1 MEILY
6 KFKFTSDFTL
16 RVEDDKYFI
25 VRDRAGDITTFDIRN
40 NYKGNKPQTY
50 INSGNKYLIESEI
63 RDNNPELYAK
73 IYDLKLATND
83 GGGSNI
89 DIEEVVQKVTKANL
103 DLLKQVQTHNP
114 YEEAIVEGI
123 ISKGQR
129 ITEETI
135 MQGVR
140 EKIDQYI
147 SEEYGTLPK
156 KIEVVSPSGS
166 KKKLEGLFHYQF
178 ENILKLVGADIP
190 VLLVGP
196 AGSGKNHTL
205 EQVAESLDID
215 FYFSNAVT
223 QEHKISGF
231 TDANGAYHETQFYK
245 AFTKGG
251 LFFLDEMDA
260 SIPEVLLVLNSAIA
274 NRYYDF
280 PVGRVEAHE
289 DFRVVAAANTFGTG
303 ADNMYVGRQQLDAA
317 TLDRFA
323 VLDFDYD
330 EDVEREL
337 AVNED
342 LYDFIREVRKSI
354 VDNDIRYTVSMRATI
369 NATKLHEVME
379 LNTIM
384 ESVIFKGMDKSDL
397 NMVARNMDK
406 LRSNEYYDELM
417 SII

>member
-1 MEILY
+1 METLY

-25 VRDRAGDITTFDIRN
+25 VRDRAGDITTFDIEN

-63 RDNNPELYAK
+63 RNNDPELFAK
-73 IYDLKLATND
+73 VYDLDLATSS

-89 DIEEVVQKVTKANL
+89 DIEEVIQKVTTANL
-103 DLLKQVQTHNP
+103 DLMKQVQNHNP

-123 ISKGQR
+123 INKGQR

-156 KIEVVSPSGS
+156 KIEVVAPSGS

-205 EQVAESLDID
+205 EQIAESLDID

-231 TDANGAYHETQFYK
+231 TDANGTYHETQFYK
-245 AFTKGG
+245 AFTNGG

-330 EDVEREL
+330 ENVEREL
-337 AVNED
+337 AVSED
-342 LYDFIREVRKSI
+342 LYDFISEVRKSI

-379 LNTIM
+379 LETIM
-384 ESVIFKGMDKSDL
+384 ESVIFKGMEKSDL
-397 NMVARNMDK
+397 NMVARNMET

>member
-6 KFKFTSDFTL
+6 RFKFTSDFTL
-16 RVEDDKYFI
+16 RVEDGKYFI
-25 VRDRAGDITTFDIRN
+25 VRDRAGDITTFDIQD
-40 NYKGNKPQTY
+40 NYKGNKPQSY
-50 INSGNKYLIESEI
+50 ISSGNKYLIESEL

-73 IYDLKLATND
+73 IYNLNLATNN
-83 GGGSNI
+83 GGGSEI
-89 DIEEVVQKVTKANL
+89 DIEEVIDKVTKANL

-231 TDANGAYHETQFYK
+231 TDANGRYHETQFYK
-245 AFTKGG
+245 AFTNGG

-342 LYDFIREVRKSI
+342 LYEFIREVRKSI
-354 VDNDIRYTVSMRATI
+354 VENDIRYTVSMRATI

>member
-1 MEILY
+1 METLY
-6 KFKFTSDFTL
+6 TFKFTSDFTL
-16 RVEDDKYFI
+16 RTDGDKYYI
-25 VRDRAGDITTFDIRN
+25 VRDRLGDIIEFDIEN
-40 NYKGNKPQTY
+40 KYKGNKPNTF
-50 INSGNKYLIESEI
+50 ISGGNKYRLESEL
-63 RDNNPELYAK
+63 RKNEPELFAK
-73 IYDLKLATND
+73 VYDLNLASNG
-83 GGGSNI
+83 GGGSDIN
-89 DIEEVVQKVTKANL
+89 IEEMIQKVTKANL
-103 DLLKQVQTHNP
+103 DLMKQVQTHNP

-129 ITEETI
+129 ITEEKI

-147 SEEYGTLPK
+147 NEEYGTLPK
-156 KIEVVSPSGS
+156 KIEVVSPSGN

-231 TDANGAYHETQFYK
+231 TDANGTYHETQFYK
-245 AFTKGG
+245 AFTNGG

-280 PVGRVEAHE
+280 PNGRVDAHE
-289 DFRVVAAANTFGTG
+289 EFRVVAAANTFGNG

-337 AVNED
+337 AVND
-342 LYDFIREVRKSI
+342 NLYEFIKEVRKSI
-354 VDNDIRYTVSMRATI
+354 DNNDVRYTVSMRATI
-369 NATKLHEVME
+369 NATKL
-379 LNTIM
+379 NGIM
-384 ESVIFKGMDKSDL
+384 DMNMIMKSVIFKGMEKSDL
-397 NMVARNMDK
+397 NMVARNMET
-406 LRSNEYYDELM
+406 LRNNEYYNELM

>member
-1 MEILY
+1 MEKLY
-6 KFKFTSDFTL
+6 TFKFTSDFTL
-16 RVEDDKYFI
+16 RTDGSKYYI
-25 VRDRAGDITTFDIRN
+25 VRDRLGDLTEFDIEN
-40 NYKGNKPQTY
+40 NYKGNKPNTF
-50 INSGNKYLIESEI
+50 ISSGNKYTIESEL
-63 RDNNPELYAK
+63 RNNDPELFAK
-73 IYDLKLATND
+73 VYNLNLASK
-83 GGGSNI
+83 GEGGSNI
-89 DIEEVVQKVTKANL
+89 DIEEMIQKVTKANM
-103 DLLKQVQTHNP
+103 DLVKQVQTHNP

-129 ITEETI
+129 ITEEKI
-135 MQGVR
+135 MEGVR

-156 KIEVVSPSGS
+156 KIEVVSPTGS

-205 EQVAESLDID
+205 EQVANSLDID

-231 TDANGAYHETQFYK
+231 TDANGRYHETQFYK
-245 AFTKGG
+245 AFTNGG

-280 PVGRVEAHE
+280 PSGRVEAHE
-289 DFRVVAAANTFGTG
+289 DFRVVAAANTFGNG

-337 AVNED
+337 AVNEE
-342 LYDFIREVRKSI
+342 LYEFIKEVRKSI
-354 VDNDIRYTVSMRATI
+354 VNNDVRYTVSMRATI
-369 NATKLHEVME
+369 NATKLHDIME

-384 ESVIFKGMDKSDL
+384 KSVIFKGMEKSDL
-397 NMVARNMDK
+397 NMVARNMK
-406 LRSNEYYDELM
+406 IMRSNKYYDELM

>member
-1 MEILY
+1 MDEMEILY

-16 RVEDDKYFI
+16 RSDGNKYYI
-25 VRDRAGDITTFDIRN
+25 VRDRLGDITEFDIEN
-40 NYKGNKPQTY
+40 NYKGNLPNTY
-50 INSGNKYLIESEI
+50 ISSGNKYTIESEL
-63 RDNNPELYAK
+63 RDNEPELFAK
-73 IYDLKLATND
+73 VYNLKLSE
-83 GGGSNI
+83 GSGDVNVEEL
-89 DIEEVVQKVTKANL
+89 IEKVTKTNL
-103 DLLKQVQTHNP
+103 DLMKQVQTYNP

-123 ISKGQR
+123 INKGKH
-129 ITEETI
+129 ISEETI
-135 MQGVR
+135 LEGVR
-140 EKIDQYI
+140 GKIDEYI
-147 SEEYGTLPK
+147 REEYGTLPQ
-156 KIEVVSPSGS
+156 KIEVTSPKGN
-166 KKKLEGLFHYQF
+166 KKQLEGLFHYQF
-178 ENILKLVGADIP
+178 ENILNLVGADIP

-231 TDANGAYHETQFYK
+231 TDANGTYHETQFYK
-245 AFTKGG
+245 AFTNGG

-323 VLDFDYD
+323 VLDFGYD
-330 EDVEREL
+330 ENVEREL
-337 AVNED
+337 AVDED
-342 LYDFIREVRKSI
+342 LYEFIKEVRTSI
-354 VDNDIRYTVSMRATI
+354 HNNDVRYTVSMRATI
-369 NATKLHEVME
+369 NATKLHGIMD
-379 LNTIM
+379 LDMIM
-384 ESVIFKGMDKSDL
+384 ESVIFKGMEKSDL
-397 NMVARNMDK
+397 NMVARNMDT
-406 LRSNEYYDELM
+406 LRGNEYYNKLM
-417 SII
+417 DII

>member
-1 MEILY
+1 METLY
-6 KFKFTSDFTL
+6 QFKFTSDFTL
-16 RVEDDKYFI
+16 RVEDDNYFI
-25 VRDRAGDITTFDIRN
+25 VRDRAGDITKFDIKR
-40 NYKGNKPQTY
+40 NYKGDKNQTF
-50 INSGNKYLIESEI
+50 ISAGNKYLIESEL
-63 RDNNPELYAK
+63 RDNNPELFAK
-73 IYDLKLATND
+73 VYDMDLGTTS

-89 DIEEVVQKVTKANL
+89 DVEELIQKVTKANMNL
-103 DLLKQVQTHNP
+103 VKQVQTHNP

-140 EKIDQYI
+140 EKIDLYI
-147 SEEYGTLPK
+147 NEEYGTLPK
-156 KIEVVSPSGS
+156 RIEVVTPSGS

-178 ENILKLVGADIP
+178 ENILKLVGVDIP

-205 EQVAESLDID
+205 EQVAKSLDID

-231 TDANGAYHETQFYK
+231 TDANGTYHETQFYK
-245 AFTKGG
+245 SFTQGG

-280 PVGRVEAHE
+280 PIGRVEAHE

-330 EDVEREL
+330 ENVEREL
-337 AVNED
+337 AVNEN
-342 LYDFIREVRKSI
+342 LYDFIKEVRKSI
-354 VDNDIRYTVSMRATI
+354 VNNDIRYTVSMRATI
-369 NATKLHEVME
+369 NATKLHEVMSLE
-379 LNTIM
+379 TIM
-384 ESVIFKGMDKSDL
+384 KSVIFKGMEKSDL
-397 NMVARNMDK
+397 NMVARNMAT
-406 LRSNEYYDELM
+406 LRGNEYYNELM
-417 SII
+417 NII